1 MTDLLR
7 FFILQLLESKVSD
20 HDHHRPEK
28 ADLHAGR
35 MSRISNRGSDRALG
49 RRARIGLA
57 VDLARSGSCR
67 SSSLRGTSVG
77 TGRLRGSFVPASSR
91 TAAGTASGDLS
102 GFGRRAACFTGT
114 DDGAG
119 LLATSRNLSRLCNG
133 AISGRDTD
141 GPISRG
147 SLVLRDVVGR

>member
-35 MSRISNRGSDRALG
+35 MSRISNRGSDRVLH
-49 RRARIGLA
+49 IGLA

-67 SSSLRGTSVG
+67 SSSLRGTTVG
-77 TGRLRGSFVPASSR
+77 TGRLRGSFVSASSR

-102 GFGRRAACFTGT
+102 GFGRRGACFTGT
-114 DDGAG
+114 DDRAG
-119 LLATSRNLSRLCNG
+119 LLAFSRNPSRLCNG
-133 AISGRDTD
+133 ASRRRDTD

-147 SLVLRDVVGR
+147 SLILSNVVGR

>member
-35 MSRISNRGSDRALG
+35 MSRILS

-57 VDLARSGSCR
+57 VDLARSGSRR
-67 SSSLRGTSVG
+67 SSSLRSTSVG
-77 TGRLRGSFVPASSR
+77 TGRLREGFVSASSR
-91 TAAGTASGDLS
+91 TATGAASGDLS

-114 DDGAG
+114 DDRAG

-133 AISGRDTD
+133 ASRRRDTD

-147 SLVLRDVVGR
+147 SLILSNVVGR